1 VVKLKQV
8 VYEDIAMI
16 KAKTP
21 TVHKPKEFE
30 ANQIQR
36 TKPIGK
42 PIRKK
47 FRSPT
52 ITDAALDRRRLLSS
66 AALLPGV
73 GAVLFPLVEAA
84 AAESQATETHLAE
97 VPLASRATLTVE
109 RRGQVALFGINRPQI
124 QNRIDPVTFRALATA
139 YYDYDHDPSLRAA
152 VLFGHGEHFSRG
164 TDVDA
169 FKSLVATQRPWIPA
183 QKTID
188 PLAKRQPFLSKP
200 LVVAVHGD
208 TWNMADELFLVADI
222 RVAAADTNFGQDE
235 NTHGRFPGGGSTIR
249 FVREA
254 GWANAMRYILTG
266 DHWTA
271 AEAHRIGTVQ
281 EVQPTP
287 DAALQR
293 AIELAGKIADCGPL
307 GIKTSLASAHLAVD
321 PAEAAALAQLDAQF
335 GALFHTRDFQ
345 EGRDAEA
352 EGRRPVYEGR

>member
-1 VVKLKQV
+1 MFS
-8 VYEDIAMI
+8 D
-16 KAKTP
+16 T
-21 TVHKPKEFE
+21 
-30 ANQIQR
+30 
-36 TKPIGK
+36 
-42 PIRKK
+42 
-47 FRSPT
+47 
-52 ITDAALDRRRLLSS
+52 ALDRRSLLSS
-66 AALLPGV
+66 AALLTGL
-73 GAVLFPLVEAA
+73 GAASSLP
-84 AAESQATETHLAE
+84 AEPASAQSRAGETHLAE
-97 VPLASRATLTVE
+97 VPLAGGATLTVE

-124 QNRIDPVTFRALATA
+124 QNRIDPTTFRALATA

-164 TDVDA
+164 IDVDA
-169 FKSLVATQRPWIPA
+169 FKSLVATQQPLIPA
-183 QKTID
+183 QGTID

-222 RVAAADTNFGQDE
+222 RVAAANTNFGQDE

-271 AEAHRIGTVQ
+271 AEAYRMGTIQ
-281 EVQPTP
+281 EVLPTA

-293 AIELAGKIADCGPL
+293 AVELAGKIANCGPL

-321 PAEAAALAQLDAQF
+321 PVEAAALAQLDAQF

-352 EGRRPVYEGR
+352 EGRRPIYEGR